1 MNARI
6 ETFLD
11 ELRAHVGNNPD
22 KAQHVDAIEHALATV
37 YRRGSED
44 DGHAIET
51 WDGICWVI
59 GWDAD
64 LPRRT
69 RAVGALLV
77 TFAEQMG
84 WRRPS

>member
-44 DGHAIET
+44 DGH
-51 WDGICWVI
+51 
-59 GWDAD
+59 
-64 LPRRT
+64 RN
-69 RAVGALLV
+69 
-77 TFAEQMG
+77 
-84 WRRPS
+84 